1 MKREEF
7 TIILAQL
14 QERDKKALE
23 KLYVEYFSK
32 IYSVALYELKNKDD
46 AYDITMS
53 VIMKICDYRGDPKEI
68 ENPTGFII
76 TITYNTI
83 KDYFRRMKW
92 RSDTDIQTIE
102 KTTEFRDTLWI
113 NDIMQLLTEDEKS
126 VFIDHVIWERTL
138 KVIAQERGMTYISL
152 KRKYAK
158 IKDKIK
164 GLYK

>member
-53 VIMKICDYRGDPKEI
+53 VIMIVII
-68 ENPTGFII
+68 EA
-76 TITYNTI
+76 
-83 KDYFRRMKW
+83 
-92 RSDTDIQTIE
+92 IQKKLRIQ
-102 KTTEFRDTLWI
+102 RD
-113 NDIMQLLTEDEKS
+113 LL
-126 VFIDHVIWERTL
+126 
-138 KVIAQERGMTYISL
+138 
-152 KRKYAK
+152 
-158 IKDKIK
+158 
-164 GLYK
+164 